1 MSVTL
6 YTTHCPR
13 CEVLKKKLDNAGIK
27 YAIVEDEKKMLDKG
41 FTSAPMLEVDGEI
54 MDFIKEEIK
63 IQNTMNYQKDP
74 NSVLLGQ
81 SPEQISF
88 LNTQVHSFLPLYL
101 VVDIYDLCCLIV
113 SFKLLH
119 NAPKSLFSRLKMII
133 EILQSLQVV

>member
-54 MDFIKEEIK
+54 MDFMKA
-63 IQNTMNYQKDP
+63 
-74 NSVLLGQ
+74 NSWVNG
-81 SPEQISF
+81 
-88 LNTQVHSFLPLYL
+88 
-101 VVDIYDLCCLIV
+101 
-113 SFKLLH
+113 
-119 NAPKSLFSRLKMII
+119 R
-133 EILQSLQVV
+133 